1 MAAPSGNGG
10 TGRGFRPDV
19 QGLRAVAVALV
30 VLQHTFAWPLGG
42 FLGVDVFYVISGFLI
57 TSLLLREIEST
68 GTISMRGFYAR
79 RVRRILPAASVVLLA
94 VTVAAAIL
102 WYVPRALQTA
112 LDALSAVLFV
122 SNWHFIGVNVDY
134 LAGAAATSPVQHFW
148 SLSIEEQFYAI
159 WPLLLLLLLGSFR
172 GSRRALTAAVVLLF
186 AASLAWAAAHTATDP
201 TAAYFDTFARAWE
214 LLAGALVAL
223 FGTAGPR
230 VPRRVRS
237 WVSGFGVALI
247 VAASILVTPTLAL
260 PFPWVAPAVL
270 GAVLVVWARAE
281 AGPRSLLG
289 NRVSRWIGDI
299 SYSLYLWHL
308 PVYVFA
314 ISIFGTTPLVAIL
327 SLVVMVGLA
336 ALSYRFVEQPFIRR
350 AAMRPGSPAPAPLQP
365 PDPAPTPA
373 PSRSSLPTARI
384 WMVRALGLVAITALV
399 ASLGYS
405 QLRGPLA
412 LRSAEAHKEWFT
424 RPPAVA
430 VDTDRT
436 MQDQRNELAAALAAD
451 SFPDA
456 VDGELNHLSRRFA
469 AAELLRPCMNSVMQD
484 REVRYCGKP
493 KRDEIFVLGDSAA
506 VSWAPTVRAFA
517 EQQQLGG
524 VTTMGF
530 SNCSLFDVAAVDRT
544 GLQSFVDGCAE
555 RREQMFAF
563 VEEWQPSIVVLSASE
578 SVLKLTGLPP
588 VDAANEYRAGV
599 ERSLA
604 RLREIPLVVIL
615 TGVPHAGDPRS
626 CATRVSSPDGCV
638 GEVSDNSVRKDAA
651 DVAVAADFANVVTVP
666 VSEWFCA
673 EARCPVFIG
682 EHLARIDPS
691 HLSEATG
698 SSLGPLLAEVLSV
711 GVQKKLNTDLRTLV
725 SE

>member
-19 QGLRAVAVALV
+19 QGLRAVAVVLV

-79 RVRRILPAASVVLLA
+79 RVRRILPAASVALLA

-281 AGPRSLLG
+281 VGTRSLLG

-350 AAMRPGSPAPAPLQP
+350 KRAHQLT
-365 PDPAPTPA
+365 TPA
-373 PSRSSLPTARI
+373 LRTRSHQTAVLTWVGRTT
-384 WMVRALGLVAITALV
+384 GLVVVTALV
-399 ASLGYS
+399 ATLSYS

-424 RPPAVA
+424 RPPAA
-430 VDTDRT
+430 EVDTSRT
-436 MQDQRNELAAALAAD
+436 MQDQRDAVAAALAAD
-451 SFPDA
+451 AMPA
-456 VDGELNHLSRRFA
+456 PVGGELNHLSRRFA
-469 AAELLRPCMNSVMQD
+469 ATELQRPCMNSVVQD

-493 KRDEIFVLGDSAA
+493 KHDEIFVLGDSAA
-506 VSWAPTVRAFA
+506 VSWAPTVRAYA
-517 EQQQLGG
+517 EQERLGG

-530 SNCSLFDVAAVDRT
+530 SNCSLFDVAALDRT

-563 VEEWQPSIVVLSASE
+563 VEKWRPSIVVLSASE
-578 SVLKLTGLPP
+578 SVIKLTGLPP
-588 VDAANEYRAGV
+588 LEAVAEYRAGV

-626 CATRVSSPDGCV
+626 CATRVSSPSACV
-638 GEVSDNSVRKDAA
+638 GTVSENSVRKDAA
-651 DVAVAADFANVVTVP
+651 DVAAAAAFSNVVTVP
-666 VSEWFCA
+666 VSEWFCI
-673 EARCPVFIG
+673 EGRCPVFIG
-682 EHLARIDPS
+682 DHVTRIDPS
-691 HLSEATG
+691 HLTEATG
-698 SSLGPLLAEVLSV
+698 ASLGPLLAES
-711 GVQKKLNTDLRTLV
+711 LNDERATRLKAELRARAGKRQA
-725 SE
+725 